1 MVLGALFIFRGFLAQ
16 SQTTQIQ
23 TPQATPAPIYNP
35 YPPGILPADLN
46 AEIARVLRE
55 IGVIEER
62 AIERWHR
69 LPPPIVTGQPPTLM
83 NTGTERIETL
93 GQLMN
98 FDKHMSPGRNQACS
112 SCHMPYAAFSGPIPS
127 VNLTMIAYP
136 GTAHFRAG
144 KRQAQRYTYS
154 PFFPVLQYNEE
165 QGLFFGGNFWDSRAT
180 GYLLRNPDAHQSQG
194 PPVDTQE
201 MGFPDTACITFR
213 LSHSVYRP

>member
-1 MVLGALFIFRGFLAQ
+1 MRPTTLLRLSIACLLMLVAFIII
-16 SQTTQIQ
+16 SQIVSGQPEAT
-23 TPQATPAPIYNP
+23 QATSVYNP
-35 YPPGILPADLN
+35 YPPGILPAGLN

-55 IGVIEER
+55 IDVIEER

-69 LPPPIVTGQPPTLM
+69 LPPPIVTGQPPILK

-98 FDKHMSPGRNQACS
+98 FDRRMSPGRNQACS

-144 KRQAQRYTYS
+144 KRTADWRERDLPSALCMLLNVRFLVFSTRTRFRQFRGS
-154 PFFPVLQYNEE
+154 HFRF
-165 QGLFFGGNFWDSRAT
+165 QGLGG
-180 GYLLRNPDAHQSQG
+180 
-194 PPVDTQE
+194 
-201 MGFPDTACITFR
+201 
-213 LSHSVYRP
+213 